1 MHPKNK
7 NSIPLENLLDEKYI
21 TKLFNA
27 NLKKNYPEFIRI
39 DKLQILIIKERLGDD
54 FEHVVA
60 NYSFLMARVIGK
72 EKKYL
77 RLNIFCSAHSD
88 GSRKKIMEILKF
100 VNRNNISSQK
110 ALFYDNKTQAM
121 FYEGV
126 RGQNLYYYIQHQA
139 DIKRYVKEVA
149 IKLASLHKLKID
161 PKLKISKFRSSLWS
175 LDPSNVLGDKEI
187 KLENCKI
194 EIIKLLNYIKVEFK
208 KLKIEDNQKFFI
220 HGDFHPENIIIEED
234 TKIINI
240 IDFTDVRVSDFAQ
253 DIGSFLQ
260 QFRFMSLR
268 FYPDRKIEYYQNIFL
283 KNYFKNR
290 NIEMNQDIENRM
302 LFFQAW
308 LSLRSAVFFLR
319 SQNAEVKVNFL
330 IQQSKEF
337 LDQIK

>member
-220 HGDFHPENIIIEED
+220 HGDFHP
-234 TKIINI
+234 
-240 IDFTDVRVSDFAQ
+240 
-253 DIGSFLQ
+253 
-260 QFRFMSLR
+260 
-268 FYPDRKIEYYQNIFL
+268 
-283 KNYFKNR
+283 
-290 NIEMNQDIENRM
+290 
-302 LFFQAW
+302 
-308 LSLRSAVFFLR
+308 
-319 SQNAEVKVNFL
+319 
-330 IQQSKEF
+330 
-337 LDQIK
+337 